1 MGASPSGAVQ
11 RPAPTAPVPNCC
23 SGAPRIESGRAC
35 SRHDP
40 AENQY
45 EFVGDAPT
53 TMVAF
58 ALVGE
63 VFRPVFGDRWWA
75 DVVAVPRFDAAA

>member
-1 MGASPSGAVQ
+1 MGAFTVRGGPETGAD
-11 RPAPTAPVPNCC
+11 RA
-23 SGAPRIESGRAC
+23 GAELLLGRATDRVGARLL
-35 SRHDP
+35 RHDP

-45 EFVGDAPT
+45 EFVVDAPT
-53 TMVAF
+53 TVVAF